1 MLPPARSVSHSRAS
15 LTRDCYGEAALVAER
30 LLNESIV
37 TTNWNRSVQS
47 GTVRQG
53 VREFS
58 WSLRSDAWNQDPNW
72 KQHPEKYSK
81 YSYAEFDQDWGPSG
95 EWGIIKSYSIDC
107 SYSSGSGVIVQAA
120 VNGRTKRA
128 YVWSMASNPPASRPH
143 VLFTRLAHRS
153 GRVASPVVPL

>member
-1 MLPPARSVSHSRAS
+1 MTLLDAQQYDDSRDRRRTKIIIIAIVAGLLLAWMGYHLRNYS
-15 LTRDCYGEAALVAER
+15 ERHAADEFFAALQKQNLEAAFA
-30 LLNESIV
+30 
-37 TTNWNRSVQS
+37 
-47 GTVRQG
+47 
-53 VREFS
+53 
-58 WSLRSDAWNQDPNW
+58 AWNQDPNW

-128 YVWSMASNPPASRPH
+128 YVWVDKSDKTLH
-143 VLFTRLAHRS
+143 F
-153 GRVASPVVPL
+153 SPDEIECGNWWGWMTE